1 MKLLRVER
9 ILLKEFLKM
18 ETLAQKLA
26 NDIIIGDEYS
36 KIYNKLFKE
45 YGLAVLNLSKNTN
58 LTEEEIG
65 YLLRCCEIFIN
76 TDKYEF
82 ENKALTIITA
92 ISLLNINTQ
101 TESYIRHVFFKMGN
115 FPAISVIGKRFKT
128 FEVTLTDDIYESYKR
143 VRNHFSSNIYLTDN
157 QLEILD
163 NLVNS
168 RQFSFSGPTSVG
180 KSFII
185 KCFIK
190 HILKNVPKENIVAL
204 VPTKALINQYVADFK
219 KDLKDDLIKNKYK
232 IAVSSTVENYKD
244 SNLLLV
250 LTPERLTRYLANK
263 DNPSIGYIF
272 VDEAQKITS
281 TDDVRSLTTF
291 RAVEK
296 IIKLYPGINTYF
308 ASPLIS
314 NPDEFLKLFSLDTS
328 KYLTIKNNT
337 VSQHIFK
344 VDFNKSKVFYSINNN
359 FEEIGDLPI
368 EISDDIQ
375 FIKHI
380 GSNSNALVYCHSVA
394 TVIEN
399 AQKLQGI
406 LTLNSDYVVSD
417 KVKDVIKKIKEFVHK
432 DYILASLLEY
442 GIAFHYGNLPQV
454 IRILIEDLY
463 KECEIKYLFTTSTL
477 LEGINLPTTNLF
489 ILSNKKGIAKLDQLD
504 FWNLSGRAGR
514 MNIELNGN
522 VFYIVKRDEMDKY
535 PVLPSKD
542 IKVEATISTR
552 LNKNKIKIKK
562 SLEGK
567 EISGTESEKE
577 QLHYI
582 KNMICVDIK
591 VDNQDKNSYI
601 LKTLQNNK
609 DIIDIANSKA
619 QTLLV
624 PNNILYSNEWIDV
637 DIQNSIYTHVVS
649 DKKLFPLTVDYNT
662 ALEILE
668 RFYYLYNWE
677 KNDSRLNKISKLKYY
692 ALLVNQRI
700 NGISLSKI
708 IFDSIEYNHSN
719 NKEIYKYGKS
729 QGVFSKTNPQHV
741 NQHITEVID
750 DIEDILRYRFE
761 KYFNHYYQ
769 VLENILGKGNAGPN
783 WAKYLEYGTS
793 NPTIIALE
801 DLGLSRY
808 TSQYIAENYSDFIK
822 YIDGEAVID
831 IENLLTKLNPENISY
846 VEVSKLL

>member
-1 MKLLRVER
+1 M
-9 ILLKEFLKM
+9 
-18 ETLAQKLA
+18 
-26 NDIIIGDEYS
+26 
-36 KIYNKLFKE
+36 
-45 YGLAVLNLSKNTN
+45 
-58 LTEEEIG
+58 
-65 YLLRCCEIFIN
+65 
-76 TDKYEF
+76 
-82 ENKALTIITA
+82 
-92 ISLLNINTQ
+92 
-101 TESYIRHVFFKMGN
+101 
-115 FPAISVIGKRFKT
+115 
-128 FEVTLTDDIYESYKR
+128 
-143 VRNHFSSNIYLTDN
+143 
-157 QLEILD
+157 
-163 NLVNS
+163 
-168 RQFSFSGPTSVG
+168 
-180 KSFII
+180 
-185 KCFIK
+185 
-190 HILKNVPKENIVAL
+190 NVPKENIVAL

-219 KDLKDDLIKNKYK
+219 KDLKDDLTKNKYK

-263 DNPSIGYIF
+263 DNPAIGFIF

-296 IIKLYPGINTYF
+296 IIKQYPGINTYF

-314 NPDEFLKLFSLDTS
+314 NPDEFLNLFGLDSS
-328 KYLTIKNNT
+328 KSLTIKNNT

-344 VDFNKSKVFYSINNN
+344 VDFNKSKVFYSFKNT
-359 FEEIGDLPI
+359 FEEVADLPKDI
-368 EISDDIQ
+368 VDEIH
-375 FIKHI
+375 FIRHI
-380 GSNSNALVYCHSVA
+380 GSNTNALIYCHSVA

-399 AQKLQGI
+399 AQKLQSI
-406 LTLNSDYVVSD
+406 LKPNNNILISE

-463 KECEIKYLFTTSTL
+463 KEGEIRYLFTTSTL

-522 VFYIVKRDEMDKY
+522 VFYIVKKDEADKY
-535 PVLPSKD
+535 PTLPSKD
-542 IKVEATISTR
+542 IEVEATISTR

-567 EISGTESEKE
+567 DISGTESEKE

-582 KNMICVDIK
+582 KNMICVDVK
-591 VDNQDKNSYI
+591 VDKQEQNSYI

-609 DIIDIANSKA
+609 DIIDIANNKA
-619 QTLLV
+619 QTLVV
-624 PNNILYSNEWIDV
+624 PYNILYSNEWIDV
-637 DIQNSIYTHVVS
+637 DIQNSIYTHVIS
-649 DKKLFPLTVDYNT
+649 NKKLFPTTVDYKT

-668 RFYYLYNWE
+668 RFYYLYDWE
-677 KNDSRLNKISKLKYY
+677 KNDNKLNKISKLKYY
-692 ALLVNQRI
+692 ALLVNQWI

-708 IFDSIEYNHSN
+708 IYDSIEYNDSN
-719 NKEIYKYGKS
+719 NKEIYKYGQS
-729 QGVFSKTNPQHV
+729 QGVFSKDNPQHV

-769 VLENILGKGNAGPN
+769 VLENILGKGNAGSN

-808 TSQYIAENYSDFIK
+808 TAQYIAENYSNFIK

-831 IENLLTKLNPENISY
+831 IENLLSQLNPENISY
-846 VEVSKLL
+846 IEVSKLL

>member
-1 MKLLRVER
+1 
-9 ILLKEFLKM
+9 M
-18 ETLAQKLA
+18 ETLAQRLA
-26 NDIIIGDEYS
+26 KDIVTSEEYL
-36 KIYNKLFKE
+36 KKYKNLFME
-45 YGLAVLNLSKNTN
+45 YGSAVLNLSKNKI
-58 LTEEEIG
+58 LSEEEVG
-65 YLLRCCEIFIN
+65 YLLRCCEIFIHTDNYEYEN
-76 TDKYEF
+76 T
-82 ENKALTIITA
+82 ALTIITA
-92 ISLLNINTQ
+92 ISLLNSNIQ

-115 FPAISVIGKRFKT
+115 FPAISVIGKRIKV
-128 FEVTLTDDIYESYKR
+128 FESTLSDDIYESYKR

-157 QLEILD
+157 QLDILE
-163 NLVNS
+163 NLVSS
-168 RQFSFSGPTSVG
+168 RHFSFSGPTSVG

-190 HILKNVPKENIVAL
+190 HILMNVPKENIVAL

-219 KDLKDDLIKNKYK
+219 KDLKDDLTKNKYK

-263 DNPSIGYIF
+263 DNPAIGFIF

-296 IIKLYPGINTYF
+296 IIKQYPGINTYF

-314 NPDEFLKLFSLDTS
+314 NPDEFLNLFGLDSS
-328 KYLTIKNNT
+328 KSLTIKNNT

-344 VDFNKSKVFYSINNN
+344 VDFNKSKVFYSFKNT
-359 FEEIGDLPI
+359 FEEVADLPKDI
-368 EISDDIQ
+368 VDEIH
-375 FIKHI
+375 FIRHI
-380 GSNSNALVYCHSVA
+380 GSNTNALIYCHSVA

-399 AQKLQGI
+399 AQKLQSI
-406 LTLNSDYVVSD
+406 LEPNNNILISE

-463 KECEIKYLFTTSTL
+463 KEGEIRYLFTTSTL

-522 VFYIVKRDEMDKY
+522 VFYIVKKDEADKY
-535 PVLPSKD
+535 PILPSKD
-542 IKVEATISTR
+542 IEVEATISTR

-567 EISGTESEKE
+567 DISGTESEKE

-582 KNMICVDIK
+582 KNMICVDVK
-591 VDNQDKNSYI
+591 VDKQEQNSYI
-601 LKTLQNNK
+601 LKTIRNNK
-609 DIIDIANSKA
+609 DIIDIANNKA
-619 QTLLV
+619 QTLVV
-624 PNNILYSNEWIDV
+624 PYNILYSNEWIDV
-637 DIQNSIYTHVVS
+637 DIQNSIYTHVIS
-649 DKKLFPLTVDYNT
+649 NKKLFPTTVDYKT

-668 RFYYLYNWE
+668 RFYYLYDWE
-677 KNDSRLNKISKLKYY
+677 KNDSKLNKITKLKYY
-692 ALLVNQRI
+692 ALLVNQWI

-708 IFDSIEYNHSN
+708 IYDSIEYNDSN
-719 NKEIYKYGKS
+719 KKEIYKYGQS
-729 QGVFSKTNPQHV
+729 QGIFSKDNPQHV

-769 VLENILGKGNAGPN
+769 VLENILGKGNAGSN

-808 TSQYIAENYSDFIK
+808 TAQYIAENYSNFIK

-831 IENLLTKLNPENISY
+831 IENLLSQLNPENISY
-846 VEVSKLL
+846 IEVSKLL